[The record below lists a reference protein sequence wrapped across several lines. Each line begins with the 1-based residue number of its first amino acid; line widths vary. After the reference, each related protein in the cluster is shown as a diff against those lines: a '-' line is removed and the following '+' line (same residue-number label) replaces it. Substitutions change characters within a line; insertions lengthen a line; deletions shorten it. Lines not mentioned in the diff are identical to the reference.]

1 MAQHPDSS
9 SSVHGDPF
17 DVLARMIPRHVWLSL
32 GIVIVTVIAGL
43 LLFDPQRPPSA
54 EAGGE
59 TETLEGRVTQVLAE
73 ERSQA
78 EEGGETGFIQTL
90 LVEITRGAGR
100 GEQIEIRNGE
110 QTVLLAENRA
120 RPGDRVLIDRTRDPD
135 GVDVYTVN
143 DFIRW
148 PALLTLALMFGLA
161 TVLVG
166 GWVGLRALVSM
177 GFSVLI
183 IAFFIV
189 PGILAG
195 HDPLIICVLGA
206 AALMTATLY
215 LTYGWTWKTHAA
227 LMALG
232 ISLLITSLLSA
243 FFVSWARLSGYGSES
258 AMFLRLSVGI
268 QIDMRGVLLGS
279 IVLGAL
285 GVLDDVTTNQASV
298 VFQLK
303 RAAPD
308 LGWFDLFR
316 HSMVVG
322 RDHIAAV
329 VNTLLLAY
337 VGASLTLLLLV
348 AAQDVPLDHMINQAF
363 VAEEVVRTLAGSLG
377 LVLATP
383 ITSLIA
389 GSLAQREHGLE
400 AIPNVMDVEVS

>member
-1 MAQHPDSS
+1 MAQHPDAS

-32 GIVIVTVIAGL
+32 GIVIVTVMAGL

-59 TETLEGRVTQVLAE
+59 TETLEGRVKQVLAE

-78 EEGGETGFIQTL
+78 EEGGETGYIQTL
-90 LVEITRGAGR
+90 LVEITRGAAAASR
-100 GEQIEIRNGE
+100 SRSA
-110 QTVLLAENRA
+110 TASRRYCLTENRA

-135 GVDVYTVN
+135 GDEIYTVN

-148 PALLTLALMFGLA
+148 PALLTLALVFGVA

-195 HDPLIICVLGA
+195 HDPLVICILGT

-227 LMALG
+227 LIALG

-243 FFVSWARLSGYGSES
+243 FFVSWARLTGYGSES
-258 AMFLRLSVGI
+258 AMFLRLSAGI
-268 QIDMRGVLLGS
+268 QIDMQGVLLGS
-279 IVLGAL
+279 IVLGAPGCAGRCNHQP
-285 GVLDDVTTNQASV
+285 GVGGLPAQAR
-298 VFQLK
+298 
-303 RAAPD
+303 RARPGLARP
-308 LGWFDLFR
+308 
-316 HSMVVG
+316 VPPQYG
-322 RDHIAAV
+322 RGARPHRGGRQHAAV
-329 VNTLLLAY
+329 GLRRCFAD
-337 VGASLTLLLLV
+337 SP
-348 AAQDVPLDHMINQAF
+348 AAGGGPGRA
-363 VAEEVVRTLAGSLG
+363 TGSHDQSS
-377 LVLATP
+377 VY
-383 ITSLIA
+383 
-389 GSLAQREHGLE
+389 R
-400 AIPNVMDVEVS
+400 

>member
-78 EEGGETGFIQTL
+78 EEGGEAGYIQTL

-120 RPGDRVLIDRTRDPD
+120 RPGDRVLIDRTRGPD
-135 GVDVYTVN
+135 AVDIYTVN

-148 PALLTLALMFGLA
+148 PALLTLALVFGVA

-195 HDPLIICVLGA
+195 YDPLIICVLGA

-232 ISLLITSLLSA
+232 HQPADHEPAFRVLCLLGAT
-243 FFVSWARLSGYGSES
+243 VGYGSES
-258 AMFLRLSVGI
+258 AMFLRFSAGI

-389 GSLAQREHGLE
+389 GFLAQRKHGLE